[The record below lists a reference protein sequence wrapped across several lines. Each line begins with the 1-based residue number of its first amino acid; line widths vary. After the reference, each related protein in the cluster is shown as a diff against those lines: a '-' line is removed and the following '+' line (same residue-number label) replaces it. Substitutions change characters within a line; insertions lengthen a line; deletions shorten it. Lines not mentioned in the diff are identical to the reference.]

1 MDITILSEIPQI
13 TFPRPGEPVMVIALT
28 YQADT
33 SPPRTIWVEESRL
46 PDVTYLRTHPDAKE
60 APAEVVRQGNEARK
74 AAIKADIER
83 RKAAP
88 PGRRL
93 TL

>member
-1 MDITILSEIPQI
+1 MDIRILSEIPQV
-13 TFPRPGEPVMVIALT
+13 TFPRPGEPVTMIALT
-28 YQADT
+28 YQADMG
-33 SPPRTIWVEESRL
+33 PPRTIWVEETKL
-46 PDVTYLRTHPDAKE
+46 PDVVYLRLHPEAKE
-60 APAEVVRQGNEARK
+60 APADLARQGDEARK

-88 PGRRL
+88 PGRRI